1 MNARFLSPLV
11 VAAVVML
18 AGSSGTPAL
27 ADNTAATYHQIA
39 LITVPGNPLTS
50 FDISIVER
58 SSQTD
63 DEDDRSSNTDDRGDR
78 SSKSDERSNQTY
90 FLADRS
96 NKAVDIFNAS
106 SSGILATTARVW
118 VSISDANGGA
128 SASLAMRISL
138 SFWSYASSSARA
150 VPPVEIDATIVSVR
164 RSMTFTVLS
173 PSPAQSSWRS
183 RTPTIPSGPEVSLL
197 PVKPTKPA
205 TRVSN
210 VFDDALKISTALF
223 ERSARK

>member
-1 MNARFLSPLV
+1 MWRRLTPPSQALSRHLSLIILRSIAQEEHAMNARFLSPLV

-18 AGSSGTPAL
+18 AGSPGTPAL

-78 SSKSDERSNQTY
+78 SRESDERSNQTY

-106 SSGILATTARVW
+106 SNTFETRVAGF
-118 VSISDANGGA
+118 VG
-128 SASLAMRISL
+128 
-138 SFWSYASSSARA
+138 
-150 VPPVEIDATIVSVR
+150 
-164 RSMTFTVLS
+164 FTGNND
-173 PSPAQSSWRS
+173 
-183 RTPTIPSGPEVSLL
+183 TSGPDGIVGVRDRHEL
-197 PVKPTKPA
+197 
-205 TRVSN
+205 
-210 VFDDALKISTALF
+210 
-223 ERSARK
+223 